1 VPRQTFKAPTEPI
14 ELDYTPTV
22 KQALFHASVSKE
34 VLYGGAA
41 GGGKSVAIV
50 MDALMRCLKHPG
62 TTAYV
67 FRRTYAELEDTVLT
81 EMRARYPQEICKYN
95 VTKHEWLL
103 FNGSRILCRHC
114 ASIADMYNYRG
125 AEIQWLYFDELTTF
139 EQEIYD
145 FIKTRLR
152 AKKTLGVTPIVRS
165 ASNPGAIG
173 HGWVKARF
181 VDAGRYGTIH
191 RHSYYS
197 DALGKAFTTTLQ
209 YIPSLAMDNP
219 HITTEYIRE
228 LEQKPPKLRDAY
240 LHGNWDAFEGQVFS
254 EWENRSEGY
263 ATRVNTHVI
272 SPFPIPPEWP
282 HYFSFDYGYSKPFAC
297 LWWAFGP
304 DGRGYIYKEW
314 YGWSGQPDEGAR
326 LTVGQIA
333 QGVLE
338 REEEE
343 RKDRIEIDRICD
355 PALFKRQTGDSLKHL
370 FDREKLYFRR
380 GENERMA
387 GQAEF
392 HERLRMR
399 EVKQMDGSVAKR
411 PMMQVF
417 TCCTQFIR
425 TIPTLP
431 YSLTKPEDVDT
442 GAEDHLWDA
451 SRYCIMS
458 RPLLAKNVSKA
469 IVKKRYDPLQL
480 DDDDDRYY
488 RF

>member
-1 VPRQTFKAPTEPI
+1 VPRVGFKAPTEPI
-14 ELDYTPTV
+14 ELDYIPTA
-22 KQALFHASVSKE
+22 KQALFHASNAKE

-67 FRRTYAELEDTVLT
+67 FRRTYHELEDTVIM

-95 VTKHEWLL
+95 VTQHEWRL

-114 ASIADMYNYRG
+114 EHIANMYDYRG
-125 AEIQWLYFDELTTF
+125 AEIHWLYFDELTTF

-152 AKKTLGVTPIVRS
+152 AKVTLGVIPLVRS

-173 HGWVKARF
+173 HGWVKNRF
-181 VDAGRYGTIH
+181 VDSAPYGTVQQ
-191 RHSYYS
+191 RSYYS

-219 HITTEYIRE
+219 HISDDYIRE

-254 EWENRSEGY
+254 EWENRPEGY
-263 ATRVNTHVI
+263 QTRVGTHVI
-272 SPFPIPPEWP
+272 SPFPIPPNWP
-282 HYFSFDYGYSKPFAC
+282 HYMSFDYGYSKPFAC

-314 YGWSGQPDEGAR
+314 YGWDGQPDVGAR
-326 LTVGQIA
+326 LSPGLIA
-333 QGVLE
+333 QGILE
-338 REEEE
+338 REMDE
-343 RKDRIEIDRICD
+343 RKDRVEIDRICD
-355 PALFKRQTGDSLKHL
+355 PALFRRQTGDSLKQL
-370 FDREKLYFRR
+370 FDREKIYFRR
-380 GENERMA
+380 GENERVA
-387 GQAEF
+387 GKAEV

-399 EVKQMDGSVAKR
+399 EIAQPDGSTVKR

-417 TCCTQFIR
+417 TNCTHVIR
-425 TIPTLP
+425 TVPVLP
-431 YSLTKPEDVDT
+431 YSLTKAEDVDT
-442 GAEDHLWDA
+442 NSEDHIYD
-451 SRYCIMS
+451 SIRYALMS
-458 RPLLAKNVSKA
+458 RPLLARNISKA
-469 IVKKRYDPLQL
+469 IVKKQYDPLEL
-480 DDDDDRYY
+480 DDDDTYWRN
-488 RF
+488 